1 MRKFVLAAA
10 AVATLMATVPASA
23 ADFFYSNDPAAGNGS
38 EAAAEPGFGANR
50 GIEFGYVPIQES
62 RDQAV
67 TPRGHAANKAVH
79 KNAPKST
86 GSAYDY

>member
-23 ADFFYSNDPAAGNGS
+23 SDLFYSNDPAAGNGS

-50 GIEFGYVPIQES
+50 GIEFGYAPIEQS
-62 RDQAV
+62 RDHAV
-67 TPRGHAANKAVH
+67 ISRGHVAQ
-79 KNAPKST
+79 KSASKSA
-86 GSAYDY
+86 GSAFDY

>member
-10 AVATLMATVPASA
+10 AIATLMATVPASA
-23 ADFFYSNDPAAGNGS
+23 SDFFYSNDPAAGNGS

-50 GIEFGYVPIQES
+50 GIEFGYAPIQES

-67 TPRGHAANKAVH
+67 ISRGHAANK
-79 KNAPKST
+79 NAPKSA
-86 GSAYDY
+86 GSAFDY